1 MDFLLKFNILG
12 TESVGLN
19 PLRSR
24 GRHASKQV
32 VSSHP
37 PRKPGFK
44 PRLATEFIDQVAVVV
59 ENRAVADHVRSVPRG
74 IELRR
79 NLRVENPELAFESRS
94 CVNRKWRAA
103 RNFGDQF
110 NVLTGLFQQRT
121 DFVCERS
128 FPHSVRADKREFQLN
143 MPFEVI
149 PVSSTDEARH
159 KTA

>member
-1 MDFLLKFNILG
+1 M
-12 TESVGLN
+12 
-19 PLRSR
+19 
-24 GRHASKQV
+24 
-32 VSSHP
+32 
-37 PRKPGFK
+37 
-44 PRLATEFIDQVAVVV
+44 
-59 ENRAVADHVRSVPRG
+59 RSVPRG

-103 RNFGDQF
+103 RNLGDQF
-110 NVLTGLFQQRT
+110 DVLAGLFQQRT

-128 FPHSVRADKREFQLN
+128 FPHPVRADEREFQLN

-149 PVSSTDEARH
+149 PVSSTDQARH